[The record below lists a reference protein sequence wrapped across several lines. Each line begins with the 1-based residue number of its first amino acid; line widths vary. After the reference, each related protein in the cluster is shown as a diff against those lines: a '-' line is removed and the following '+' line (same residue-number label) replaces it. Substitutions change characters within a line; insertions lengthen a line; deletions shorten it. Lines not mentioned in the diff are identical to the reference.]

1 MAHNYLLKKANIDKW
16 IRSYISS
23 TFKRRKF
30 FYHIEEKHLN
40 KSSDYLKDR
49 CKKKKG
55 SASTFIGYKDDV
67 ISLIVEALLEDA
79 DAISA
84 YLADDTD
91 TEEYIVYGDL
101 TPSVS
106 GIVFQYH
113 GHNWNQGPLKCSE
126 FVVLITKLRNNENGF
141 AIKTA
146 HPIPPE
152 M

>member
-67 ISLIVEALLEDA
+67 ISLIVEALLKDA

-91 TEEYIVYGDL
+91 TEEYIVYPRLNKLLPGFCFPFL
-101 TPSVS
+101 
-106 GIVFQYH
+106 I
-113 GHNWNQGPLKCSE
+113 HNSLLSY
-126 FVVLITKLRNNENGF
+126 
-141 AIKTA
+141 
-146 HPIPPE
+146 
-152 M
+152 

>member
-1 MAHNYLLKKANIDKW
+1 M
-16 IRSYISS
+16 
-23 TFKRRKF
+23 
-30 FYHIEEKHLN
+30 N

-55 SASTFIGYKDDV
+55 NASTFIGYKDDV

-126 FVVLITKLRNNENGF
+126 FVVVITKLRNNENGF